1 MKHIIDNYDYEI
13 IVKNLEQAKSLVY
26 LVGSN
31 VNERDDKSNIF
42 RLLQD
47 LVNYAL
53 RLVEDSESLV

>member
-13 IVKNLEQAKSLVY
+13 IVKNLEQAKSLAY
-26 LVGSN
+26 LMGNN

-42 RLLQD
+42 WLLQD

-53 RLVEDSESLV
+53 RLVEDSES

>member
-13 IVKNLEQAKSLVY
+13 IVKNLEQAKSLAC
-26 LVGSN
+26 LMSSN
-31 VNERDDKSNIF
+31 VNESDDKSNIF
-42 RLLQD
+42 WLLQD

>member
-13 IVKNLEQAKSLVY
+13 IVKNPEQAKSLVY